1 MNNCRG
7 KKRISASEVALAV
20 MESDL
25 ESAAQFSDS
34 DSEDQGVS
42 KDVLEILAKTEPPS
56 VSPPPA
62 ISPPVISTAAES
74 PQPQQAPPKAPST
87 DSTPTANATA
97 NATQQQMPQRMPM
110 PEFPHENDLRNKLRF
125 SAKFVSDTPNFN
137 YQVRETEKDL
147 GTNLSNKISQ
157 IPILTQF
164 MKSKIESF
172 KMQYTRGE
180 VSFKIRYF
188 SKYLYYFRKANLLFN
203 ATNLSARKL
212 KMKFEG

>member
-1 MNNCRG
+1 MSRG
-7 KKRISASEVALAV
+7 NKRISASEVALKVA
-20 MESDL
+20 EPDL

-34 DSEDQGVS
+34 DSESEDQGLS
-42 KDVLEILAKTEPPS
+42 KDVLEILAKTEPEP
-56 VSPPPA
+56 SPPAVSTPA
-62 ISPPVISTAAES
+62 ISPQ
-74 PQPQQAPPKAPST
+74 PQPTSPST
-87 DSTPTANATA
+87 PQPTPPS
-97 NATQQQMPQRMPM
+97 QQMPMAQQMPM

-125 SAKFVSDTPNFN
+125 SANFVSDTPNFH

-164 MKSKIESF
+164 MKSKIEGF

-203 ATNLSARKL
+203 ATKLSARKL